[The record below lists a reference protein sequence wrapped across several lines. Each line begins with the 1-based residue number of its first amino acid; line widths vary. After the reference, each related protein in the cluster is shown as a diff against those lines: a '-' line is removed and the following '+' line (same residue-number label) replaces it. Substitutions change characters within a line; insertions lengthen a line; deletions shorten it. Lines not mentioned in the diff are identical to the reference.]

1 MSYESLSNADQ
12 EKQHYYL
19 DSIWYADTQNEIFQ
33 SLMQA
38 MSRPG
43 SIHNLESRLGKSN
56 AVTAVLATLFDAQ
69 VTACN
74 HDSLITD
81 EDWSLSQCQTV
92 SSDAA
97 NYIICDGS
105 LPCSINPNLGSLVSP
120 ELSGTVIVSVNNL
133 SNEITDTSK
142 EERLWRLS
150 GPGVDGEI
158 DVVVS
163 DLHSSWLQQRENWNS
178 EFPLGADLIVVSETS
193 VLALPR
199 TTKVECLT

>member
-1 MSYESLSNADQ
+1 MSYDLLSNADQ
-12 EKQHYYL
+12 ESQHYHL

-56 AVTAVLATLFDAQ
+56 TVTAVLATLSDAQ

-92 SSDAA
+92 SADKAG
-97 NYIICDGS
+97 YIVCDGS
-105 LPCSINPNLGSLVSP
+105 LPCSINPSQGSLVSP
-120 ELSGTVIVSVNNL
+120 ELSGTVIVSVKKL
-133 SNEITDTSK
+133 ANELTATSQDD
-142 EERLWRLS
+142 RLWRLS
-150 GPGVDGEI
+150 GPGVDGVI
-158 DVVVS
+158 DVGVS
-163 DLHSSWLQQRENWNS
+163 GIDSSWIHQRENWNS
-178 EFPLGADLIVVSETS
+178 EFPLGVDLIVVSETS

>member
-1 MSYESLSNADQ
+1 MSYDLLSNADQ

-56 AVTAVLATLFDAQ
+56 TITAVLATLSDAQ

-74 HDSLITD
+74 HDSLIND

-92 SSDAA
+92 SADTAD
-97 NYIICDGS
+97 YIVCDGS
-105 LPCSINPNLGSLVSP
+105 LPCSINPSQGSLVSP
-120 ELSGTVIVSVNNL
+120 ELSGTVIVSVKKL
-133 SNEITDTSK
+133 ANELTAISQDD
-142 EERLWRLS
+142 RLWRLS

-158 DVVVS
+158 DVAVS
-163 DLHSSWLQQRENWNS
+163 GLHYSWIQQRENWNS
-178 EFPLGADLIVVSETS
+178 EFPLGVDLIVVSETS
-193 VLALPR
+193 ILALPR
-199 TTKVECLT
+199 TTKLEYLT